1 MPSVGARG
9 PTGGREAP
17 RRRRRVTSGG
27 DIWGSRLGVTSG
39 GDVWVALSF
48 LRTEVPR
55 EDGDGAPDDR
65 RGGRGGRGPRS
76 PPAGLAEV
84 FRRAAAG
91 CEPWNLCNVPP
102 PGRVAIPLP
111 GRDTE

>member
-1 MPSVGARG
+1 MVCVAGAC
-9 PTGGREAP
+9 AP
-17 RRRRRVTSGG
+17 AENSLAARRM
-27 DIWGSRLGVTSG
+27 
-39 GDVWVALSF
+39 
-48 LRTEVPR
+48 TEVPR

-84 FRRAAAG
+84 RRSRESRPARGRRAPRLALPRRERAAAG